1 MGTTRRSL
9 SGLKTFEPLG
19 QPISIRIVDGPMGQT
34 DRLPGHCFDPMF
46 EQRAIV
52 DREERLTDVDTIV
65 RIDSDQMGVKR
76 SMMNLGQ
83 RQSIGHHWLTSV
95 LVLVADDVG
104 GVEQSWLWHARNRTA
119 SIVGSAGAV
128 QGMTGFPEDDHR
140 VLDAEATVSLA
151 RAAQRAGVRRFVFLS
166 SIRAQAGPTAAEI
179 LTEDQPPVPTDFY
192 GRSKLEAEN
201 GLSNLDLDWVA
212 LRPVLVYG
220 RGITG
225 NFAALVRLARSP
237 YPLPLGGLQ
246 ARRSLLSLDNLVDAV
261 DTVLAAPGRLRR
273 PLIVADAEALTIA
286 DMVAAMREG
295 LRRRPGLISLPAP
308 LLKLA
313 LQMVGRAE
321 WYQRLACPLMV
332 DTSAL
337 SKLGWAP
344 RITTWA
350 GLRNLMGDSFD

>member
-1 MGTTRRSL
+1 MPQGQSGSARVVALTGATGFIGQHILREL
-9 SGLKTFEPLG
+9 SKRGY
-19 QPISIRIVDGPMGQT
+19 SIRVLLRRPVETSLDCASAVIGDLARPHNLSAAL
-34 DRLPGHCFDPMF
+34 R
-46 EQRAIV
+46 
-52 DREERLTDVDTIV
+52 
-65 RIDSDQMGVKR
+65 GV
-76 SMMNLGQ
+76 NAVV
-83 RQSIGHHWLTSV
+83 H
-95 LVLVADDVG
+95 
-104 GVEQSWLWHARNRTA
+104 
-119 SIVGSAGAV
+119 SAGAV
-128 QGMTGFPEDDHR
+128 HGMTGFPEDDHR

-220 RGITG
+220 RGMKG

-261 DTVLAAPGRLRR
+261 DTVLTAPGRLRR
-273 PLIVADAEALTIA
+273 PFIVADAEAVTIA

-308 LLKLA
+308 LLKFA

-344 RITTWA
+344 RISTWA
-350 GLRNLMGDSFD
+350 GLRDLMGDSFD